1 MATQK
6 KKYDVRVIR
15 YIKARLK
22 KGQDGESVSTPSKID
37 LENFCKGKECQY
49 VICLSHFDYL
59 IFDCLTEN
67 SEKSPLDV
75 IDKDRKNQ
83 TSCDIGDKEYALKE
97 DNYTYPLYILTE
109 IGDDTAGQKISDFW
123 KLKSDYTS
131 VVRIHYSGGGEE
143 ATHLGTDFF
152 MQQMNT
158 AGIEISKQG
167 PAIVTVDTPVGDN
180 KEVPVEV
187 SCLVYDSLELG
198 DSVVILKSSSM
209 VATLNISRILNE
221 MPCVLD
227 CYTYIGI
234 KPDLFTNPE
243 EHKKCQRD
251 IIKLNSASTRFTVK
265 RLKHAGDYFDK
276 YFMGEE
282 IGFITG
288 TTDARIR
295 WKGDSSRNLSEQIFL
310 GKISKLDPDKP
321 EFHRAFRDVITRTG
335 IEWKNKSKEQNTQ
348 QTELSSDYM
357 MLFDKDK
364 TPAIGWFSGNGEM
377 PQWLKNDDL
386 LYLSLKKLLGA
397 VQAMGQDGV
406 MDALADLLVPSMRA
420 LFSRLYELRDTGWK
434 PEYKGIIEGLLHDYY
449 SLIQNISQ
457 LESQLVQ
464 HPEIYP
470 VPYYIPAAV
479 LQFELQFTKYC
490 SELFRDMDD
499 DTRKKYVFL
508 PVLIPKYQSDASTIA
523 PLDPSHG
530 SSLIEVDGRI
540 SPLRIYLPIK
550 LLYRP
555 HEAAHQLCHEL
566 AHYCGDVPRNRD
578 IRFEAFCICCAA
590 MLMTSWEEM
599 VGDEACYIDWDDS
612 TIKEELNFLEERI
625 KSGYKKNA
633 EFYLTD
639 VREHLL
645 EKLREIGLNPRYY
658 EYFHNILFVRTYT
671 SQASIIRAKIMAQ
684 QSRMNS
690 MVYTHFWEHH
700 IDYLKDLFR
709 ECYADLAML
718 KLLDCSAETYCKCFY
733 ESFESV
739 HKKFSNKAK
748 EITLE
753 ILSDPSLKRQVDRMA
768 FVLHIMGDEFMSA
781 AREISNKP
789 IPVQRAIEQAELL
802 KELSKVTRNK
812 SSAAEQRIS
821 CRIHA
826 ILKTRNTS
834 RIPSFSE
841 LSPESKSFAVSSF
854 QFDQSFPNVVM
865 QNQDAEAVS
874 GRPGWNGENKND
886 SSMTKMECRAIV
898 QYLQKCRQALDRKLA
913 ELDKR
918 DSKKL
923 KTLRTALKATS
934 QDGFDWAAVQEFVW
948 KIQHTS

>member
-1 MATQK
+1 MATQR

-15 YIKARLK
+15 YIKARPEMGQDKKTVSAPLK
-22 KGQDGESVSTPSKID
+22 KD
-37 LENFCKGKECQY
+37 LAAFCEGKEERQY
-49 VICLSHFDYL
+49 VVCLSHFDYL
-59 IFDCLTEN
+59 VFDCL
-67 SEKSPLDV
+67 SESSNKSPLEV
-75 IDKDRKNQ
+75 IDQDRKNQ
-83 TSCDIGDKEYALKE
+83 ISRDTGDKRDAMKE
-97 DNYTYPLYILTE
+97 DNYTYPLYMLME
-109 IGDDTAGQKISDFW
+109 ISDDTAGQKISDFW
-123 KLKSDYTS
+123 KLKSGYTS
-131 VVRIHYSGGGEE
+131 VVRIHYRGSGKGDQ
-143 ATHLGTDFF
+143 HLGADFF
-152 MQQMNT
+152 AQQMKI
-158 AGIEISKQG
+158 AGIAIPKQG
-167 PAIVTVDTPVGDN
+167 SAKITVKTPAVNGKTEDVDVF
-180 KEVPVEV
+180 
-187 SCLVYDSLELG
+187 CLVYDSLELG

-209 VATLNISRILNE
+209 AATLNVSRILNE

-243 EHKKCQRD
+243 EHKKCKRD
-251 IIKLNSASTRFTVK
+251 IIRLNSASTRFTVK
-265 RLKHAGDYFDK
+265 TLNDAHRFFDNYFKD
-276 YFMGEE
+276 EE

-295 WKGDSSRNLSEQIFL
+295 WKGDSSGNLSEQIFL

-321 EFHRAFRDVITRTG
+321 EFHQAFRDVITRTG
-335 IEWKNKSKEQNTQ
+335 IEWQNTSKEQSAQ
-348 QTELSSDYM
+348 QTELSLDYVKLFEEG
-357 MLFDKDK
+357 ML
-364 TPAIGWFSGNGEM
+364 PAVCWFSGDGEI
-377 PQWLKNDDL
+377 PQWLENDDL

-406 MDALADLLVPSMRA
+406 MDALADLLIPSMRA
-420 LFSRLYELRDTGWK
+420 LFSRLYELKDSGWR

-479 LQFELQFTKYC
+479 LQFELQLTRRC

-499 DTRKKYVFL
+499 DMREKYVFL

-530 SSLIEVDGRI
+530 GGFNEVGERI

-566 AHYCGDVPRNRD
+566 AHYCGDAPRNREV
-578 IRFEAFCICCAA
+578 RFEAFCTCCAA

-599 VGDEACYIDWDDS
+599 IGDEDCYIDWDDS
-612 TIKEELNFLEERI
+612 TIKGELKFLGERI
-625 KSGYKKNA
+625 KSGYRKKT
-633 EFYLTD
+633 EYYLTD

-645 EKLREIGLNPRYY
+645 QKIQEIGLNPRYY
-658 EYFHNILFVRTYT
+658 EYFHNILFVHTYA
-671 SQASIIRAKIMAQ
+671 SQASIIRAKIMTQ

-690 MVYTHFWEHH
+690 MAYTLFWYQH

-739 HKKFSNKAK
+739 QKKFSNNEK
-748 EITLE
+748 EIISE
-753 ILSDPSLKRQVDRMA
+753 ILRNSSLKRQVDRLA
-768 FVLHIMGDEFMSA
+768 FVLHIMGDEFISA
-781 AREISNKP
+781 AREIPGKP
-789 IPVQRAIEQAELL
+789 IPVKRATELAELL
-802 KELSKVTRNK
+802 KELS
-812 SSAAEQRIS
+812 
-821 CRIHA
+821 
-826 ILKTRNTS
+826 
-834 RIPSFSE
+834 
-841 LSPESKSFAVSSF
+841 
-854 QFDQSFPNVVM
+854 NVVV
-865 QNQDAEAVS
+865 QNQDAEAAS
-874 GRPGWNGENKND
+874 ERIRWNGEDKND
-886 SSMTKMECRAIV
+886 STMTKMECRAIV
-898 QYLQKCRQALDRKLA
+898 QYLQKCRQTLDQKLA

-918 DSKKL
+918 DPEKI
-923 KTLRTALKATS
+923 KTLRAALKATS
-934 QDGFDWAAVQEFVW
+934 PDGFDWAEVQEFVW
-948 KIQHTS
+948 KIQHAS